1 MNTSIK
7 LDMIEEFINL
17 EPLDISPYITKCD
30 IKVLY
35 EGKNDN
41 KTVFDKATIEKM
53 SKTLRGNP
61 IAGYYKK
68 DKKDFADHGKE
79 IVINDEGINFLSKTQ
94 PYGFVPTDARVWW
107 QAFREYDRNTGEE
120 VTRNYLMT
128 NGYLWTHLLPD
139 DVSIAEGRPQSM
151 EIDNIDGHWTKEFNS
166 EIEFFIVNDAVF
178 SQLCILGEDVEPC
191 FEGASIVPEKQN
203 FSKLSESSFI
213 KNYSK
218 MMFELSDILKQ
229 GGKQMEKEKEN
240 VSVPVDE
247 TVVPAEVP
255 EVSTEPEVSIETE
268 TSTEPEKIDVVE
280 TPVEDT
286 SLTNEQINDSIK
298 PTVDQQVANQVER
311 ETNDV
316 GSPAQP
322 GEGVSNEQP
331 EISYS
336 KLYTIIDKLTDEN
349 TSLKAENEALKQFKN
364 KVEEGEKDKIIYEQF
379 AMLSDEEKA
388 SVIANKANY
397 SIEQIEEKLAVI
409 AVRKKVNF
417 DLEDSVENENNI
429 DKINSN
435 YSLSIENEPVED
447 VPGYLQ
453 VLRKIK
459 K

>member
-17 EPLDISPYITKCD
+17 EPVDISPYITKCD

-41 KTVFDKATIEKM
+41 MTVFDKATIEKM

-68 DKKDFADHGKE
+68 DKKDFTGHGKE
-79 IVINDEGINFLSKTQ
+79 IVLNDEGVDFLSKTQ
-94 PYGFVPTDARVWW
+94 PYGFVPTDAKVWW

-128 NGYLWTHLLPD
+128 SGYLWTHLLPD

-151 EIDNIDGHWTKEFNS
+151 EIDIIDGRWTKEFNS

-191 FEGASIVPEKQN
+191 FEGASIIPEKQN

-229 GGKQMEKEKEN
+229 GGEQMEN
-240 VSVPVDE
+240 VNN
-247 TVVPAEVP
+247 
-255 EVSTEPEVSIETE
+255 SIEEKVDPVEAAKINAESEANAKSE
-268 TSTEPEKIDVVE
+268 TSTAPEKTNETE

-286 SLTNEQINDSIK
+286 SLTNEQINDGIK

-311 ETNDV
+311 EPNDV

-322 GEGVSNEQP
+322 GEGVGNEQP

-336 KLYTIIDKLTDEN
+336 KLYTVIDKLADEN
-349 TSLKAENEALKQFKN
+349 ASLKAENEALKEFRN

-388 SVIANKANY
+388 LVIANKANY

-417 DLEDSVENENNI
+417 DLEDSVESENNI
-429 DKINSN
+429 DKVNSN